1 MFSVISGQTLTMFL
15 MIVLGYGI
23 FRAGLVDHA
32 GNKAISDILLL
43 VVTPC
48 MILQNFSTSPYDP
61 ARVRSF
67 LLAIALGFA
76 AHFVMILISSI
87 FLRGDSG
94 KNADLGIERYL
105 AVYSNCGFMGIPI
118 VSAVFGGE
126 GVLYVTAYMVSFN
139 VLTWTHGLSEITG
152 KRSLKQLG
160 KGLCSSVVLSIAA
173 GLAIYLLR
181 IPVESHVKS
190 ALSYVGGMNT
200 PLGMFVAGCA
210 LGETN
215 LLAALKKKRLYL
227 VTVLK
232 LLAGPA
238 AVFAVFLALRLIFTI
253 PDTVFFTI
261 LIAAACPCGT
271 TGTMFALRY
280 NRDYEHSSQI
290 FVVSTLPSMFTIP
303 VFVSLAKM
311 IAGIM

>member
-76 AHFVMILISSI
+76 AHFVMILISRI

-118 VSAVFGGE
+118 VSAVFGGDALQDILGFFRDSNLRWGLE
-126 GVLYVTAYMVSFN
+126 GARLYPMSRKAASVRN
-139 VLTWTHGLSEITG
+139 VLIARAE
-152 KRSLKQLG
+152 
-160 KGLCSSVVLSIAA
+160 AA
-173 GLAIYLLR
+173 GVKGAFCRFGFGRLNDAPTTAVLDRFDDLLR
-181 IPVESHVKS
+181 
-190 ALSYVGGMNT
+190 
-200 PLGMFVAGCA
+200 
-210 LGETN
+210 
-215 LLAALKKKRLYL
+215 
-227 VTVLK
+227 
-232 LLAGPA
+232 
-238 AVFAVFLALRLIFTI
+238 FANPR
-253 PDTVFFTI
+253 
-261 LIAAACPCGT
+261 
-271 TGTMFALRY
+271 TGA
-280 NRDYEHSSQI
+280 
-290 FVVSTLPSMFTIP
+290 
-303 VFVSLAKM
+303 
-311 IAGIM
+311 